1 MTSEEKRIEL
11 CAPDGKKK
19 RACYAKP
26 VVIESNCWF
35 GENVTV
41 CSGVTI
47 AEGCVIRE
55 ITEMDSV
62 KQMPACMAQ

>member
-11 CAPDGKKK
+11 CAPDGNKK

-35 GENVTV
+35 GANVTV

-47 AEGCVIRE
+47 EEAV
-55 ITEMDSV
+55 
-62 KQMPACMAQ
+62 